1 MSGTIHLQD
10 GRTVA
15 VVDGLV
21 LGRAADCGIVV
32 DDEKSS
38 RHHARFVVEV
48 GVVEIEDL
56 GSRNGTLLN
65 GAKVERRMVRDG
77 DVITIGRVALTYR
90 AAAAPASAP
99 AVAPS
104 RPASPPPAAKAPAA
118 AADILEFADDE
129 VVAVRAPA
137 PASVGGTAPAPAAS
151 PARAAANRTGG
162 ILQFSTQSKNRGPL
176 GDDVSQ
182 LGGLPKLGVVLL
194 GIALAAGLAWLAME
208 WVGDR

>member
-32 DDEKSS
+32 DDEKAS
-38 RHHARFVVEV
+38 RHHARFVVES

-56 GSRNGTLLN
+56 GSRNGTSLN
-65 GAKVERRMVRDG
+65 GAKVERRLVRDG

-90 AAAAPASAP
+90 AVAAPAP
-99 AVAPS
+99 ARSP
-104 RPASPPPAAKAPAA
+104 SPPPAKAPAA

-129 VVAVRAPA
+129 VVAVRAQAPA
-137 PASVGGTAPAPAAS
+137 PVGGSAREPAAS
-151 PARAAANRTGG
+151 PARADANRTGG
-162 ILQFSTQSKNRGPL
+162 ILQFSAQSKNRGPL

>member
-1 MSGTIHLQD
+1 M
-10 GRTVA
+10 A

-21 LGRAADCGIVV
+21 LGRASDCGIVV
-32 DDEKSS
+32 DDEKAS

-90 AAAAPASAP
+90 AAVAPSPAPLAAPAL
-99 AVAPS
+99 APS
-104 RPASPPPAAKAPAA
+104 RPQSPPPAKAPAV

-137 PASVGGTAPAPAAS
+137 PAPVGGSARPPAAS
-151 PARAAANRTGG
+151 PAPSAANRIGG
-162 ILQFSTQSKNRGPL
+162 VLQFSAQSKNRGPL

-208 WVGDR
+208 WVG